1 VDGSIG
7 SPARVIF
14 GDLETSDIAMD
25 VPSDRTGRK
34 AEDYLV
40 RRESQAIL
48 TRTTQE
54 FVKKNQRKRAADGRE
69 KVKKGDQI

>member
-1 VDGSIG
+1 
-7 SPARVIF
+7 
-14 GDLETSDIAMD
+14 MD